1 MSLPLNFAYF
11 GGEPLG
17 VPVLET
23 LKATGF
29 VPNLIVASP
38 DRPAGRKHELTPPPV
53 KIWAEA
59 NNIPVFQPESLKE
72 RDALTPLTKETFDLF
87 VVVAYNK
94 ILPKWLL
101 ELPVHKTINLHPSL
115 LPLYRGASPIRSAIL
130 EDNRE
135 AVGVSI
141 MLMDKEM
148 DHGPIIT
155 QEAHN
160 ITEGEWPMDG
170 ITLDA
175 VLAERG
181 GKLLVK
187 TIASYIN
194 GKLSPQEQ
202 DHKQATYCGKIN
214 RGDGELKIDPFNLPT
229 DGIAYATLLKIR
241 AYAGWPGTFFIH
253 QGKRI
258 KVIEATLKKNGELQL
273 LTVLPEGKKVQS
285 FSHYLAHLT
294 KVK

>member
-148 DHGPIIT
+148 DH
-155 QEAHN
+155 
-160 ITEGEWPMDG
+160 
-170 ITLDA
+170 
-175 VLAERG
+175 
-181 GKLLVK
+181 
-187 TIASYIN
+187 
-194 GKLSPQEQ
+194 
-202 DHKQATYCGKIN
+202 
-214 RGDGELKIDPFNLPT
+214 
-229 DGIAYATLLKIR
+229 
-241 AYAGWPGTFFIH
+241 
-253 QGKRI
+253 
-258 KVIEATLKKNGELQL
+258 
-273 LTVLPEGKKVQS
+273 
-285 FSHYLAHLT
+285 
-294 KVK
+294 